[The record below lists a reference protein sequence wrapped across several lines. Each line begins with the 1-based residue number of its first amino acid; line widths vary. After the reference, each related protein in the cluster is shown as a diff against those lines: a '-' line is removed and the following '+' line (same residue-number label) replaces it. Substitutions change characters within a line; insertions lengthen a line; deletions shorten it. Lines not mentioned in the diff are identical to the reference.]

1 MSIPVTSNPANL
13 LATPAATYKKNPSSE
28 APEASFGQVL
38 KREVADRKHADG
50 AAKSK
55 TKEADGA
62 SKTETTP
69 PAKASSGGTQATS
82 TDKANEAENDSAAKE
97 AETSAEAASAA
108 AAAASTDLLALVAS
122 IAQTG
127 VTTVESDPAS
137 AELRMQVDG
146 DGTKKSTADVDK
158 LMTLQLEK
166 NLGLQA
172 ASARNFADA
181 VDSAGAKGGRA
192 STAADSN
199 ALQADV
205 AGTGAGTG
213 AGATAD
219 TTLTA
224 AAGTPGLNTQAARMG
239 AGAADSQITSP
250 QPGVLPFQQALNTQA
265 TGTPLAEKL
274 TPQVGTP
281 AWDQAVG
288 QKVVW
293 MSAGG
298 QQSAS
303 LTLNPPDLGPL
314 QIVLNVNNSQASA
327 TFIAPHAEVRQAL
340 EAAMP
345 KLREMLDNAG
355 IQLGQADVSAGTPQ
369 HNGFDRRPQHAS
381 QSAGRDDPSELPLTS
396 APQARTIGGLGMVD
410 TFA

>member
-13 LATPAATYKKNPSSE
+13 LATPAATHKKNPSSE

-55 TKEADGA
+55 TKDTEGA
-62 SKTETTP
+62 PKTEPTP
-69 PAKASSGGTQATS
+69 PAKASSGDTRATS
-82 TDKANEAENDSAAKE
+82 PDKANEAESESAAKE

-127 VTTVESDPAS
+127 VSTTVESDPAS
-137 AELRMQVDG
+137 AALRMQVDG
-146 DGTKKSTADVDK
+146 DGTKKSTAAVDK
-158 LMTLQLEK
+158 LTPLQLEK
-166 NLGLQA
+166 NLGSQA
-172 ASARNFADA
+172 GSARDFAETI
-181 VDSAGAKGGRA
+181 DSAGAKDSRT
-192 STAADSN
+192 STAVAASS
-199 ALQADV
+199 ALQADA
-205 AGTGAGTG
+205 AGKA
-213 AGATAD
+213 AD

-224 AAGTPGLNTQAARMG
+224 AAGTPGLNAPAPRIG
-239 AGAADSQITSP
+239 AGAADSQLTTP
-250 QPGVLPFQQALNTQA
+250 QPGVSPFQQALLTEA
-265 TGTPLAEKL
+265 TGTPVAEKL
-274 TPQVGTP
+274 TPHVGTQ